1 MTTNRAS
8 ASSLVVPVVLLFLAL
23 LAAVAS
29 GGSGF
34 WLVVAAA
41 LACYIGVRWWSPARP
56 AQPATP
62 AEDTGL
68 AARVA
73 FLERR
78 VTDLQRV
85 VEELRTGRPERV
97 ERAAAPPP
105 PRPAPPPTR
114 PAPRPAAAAPP
125 KRPETAAKPARS
137 FDWGRTISTAD
148 LMGAKALAIAGGI
161 VTLLGVVFFFVLA
174 VNRGWIDPG
183 IRVACGGIASA
194 LVLGAGLWLQRRYET
209 TYSALAAVGTG
220 IAGAYMTLLA
230 AVALYDMISKP
241 VALVI
246 AAAIAAVGVA
256 VSLVWESELV
266 AAFGLIGALVV
277 PATLVFQGGLQE
289 TGTAFVALVFAGAAV
304 VAVRERWWRMLQVAA
319 VVSAPQ
325 ALAQIADA
333 GDPHASIV
341 ILAATFWLLYA
352 GAGLAYQLRLGQALA
367 GSPASFL
374 IGSAVFAGASSALLY
389 GDRHGGLYQGIALL
403 AAAAFYGGLA
413 VALFRRARESATL
426 LWVLALAVG
435 AVGLAEALTGSSLTY
450 AWAAEAAIL
459 AWLAA
464 RVGDARFRIASLV
477 YLGLALLHGLA
488 FEASPDHLFEAVRHP
503 AKGAPG
509 ILAVALA
516 ALIFAKTKGPAEDPS
531 SKGILRALDPLLRFL
546 RSRAAH
552 ISVALLALAAVLAAY
567 SASLGI
573 LELTEAVWPG
583 DGIVTP
589 FEWGHVAITS
599 TWSLVGVVAVFLA
612 LLKRSASA
620 LALAFGWLMVT
631 VGKVLAFD
639 VLYTEETHYGIS
651 LLVVGG
657 GVLVAGLAR
666 ELASPGDLTGE
677 GGGALLASVGLLL
690 AGALVLVP
698 GDVAGADGNGLVFVG
713 AGGLYSLLGA
723 CAFTRRNQ
731 RDLSTLLWSVGL
743 VTAAIGAELLIDG
756 VWIVL
761 AFAVTA
767 AALALLS
774 VAVDERRFQVASLV
788 YLVVGALHAL
798 IQEAPPADLVTK
810 GAHPGHGVPSLLLV
824 IGATAALAWALAG
837 LRSQQLQAV
846 WAGGALAVYT
856 ASLSILEAAQGLSH
870 AGVQTDFQ
878 RGHTVVSAFWGVLA
892 LASLYVGLRRRV
904 PLLRGGGFILFA
916 VSLGKL
922 FLFDLP
928 SLSSVQ
934 RALSFLAVGAVL
946 LLGGFFYQRLS
957 AQFDDRPAV

>member
-1 MTTNRAS
+1 MATNRAS
-8 ASSLVVPVVLLFLAL
+8 AGSVVVPVVLLALAL
-23 LAAVAS
+23 LAAAAS
-29 GGSGF
+29 GGAGF
-34 WLVVAAA
+34 WLVVSAA
-41 LACYIGVRWWSPARP
+41 LACYIGVKLWSPARP
-56 AQPATP
+56 GQPAAP
-62 AEDTGL
+62 AEDADL
-68 AARVA
+68 AARVE

-78 VTDLQRV
+78 VTSLQRV
-85 VEELRTGRPERV
+85 VDELRAGRPQRV
-97 ERAAAPPP
+97 AAPPP
-105 PRPAPPPTR
+105 PRAAATPPR
-114 PAPRPAAAAPP
+114 PAPQRPVATPP
-125 KRPETAAKPARS
+125 KTPVAPAPRTRS

-174 VNRGWIDPG
+174 VNRGWINPEM
-183 IRVACGGIASA
+183 RVACGGVASA
-194 LVLGAGLWLQRRYET
+194 LVFGAGLWLQRRYET
-209 TYSALAAVGTG
+209 TYSALAAVGSG

-246 AAAIAAVGVA
+246 AAAIAGVGVA

-266 AAFGLIGALVV
+266 AAFGLIGAMVV
-277 PATLVFQGGLQE
+277 PATLVFQGGIQE
-289 TGTAFVALVFAGAAV
+289 TGTAFVALVFAGTAV
-304 VAVRERWWRMLQVAA
+304 VGVRERWWRMLQVAA

-325 ALAQIADA
+325 ALVQLADA
-333 GDPHASIV
+333 SDPHTSIV

-352 GAGLAYQLRLGQALA
+352 GAGLAYQLRLGPALA
-367 GSPASFL
+367 GPPASFM
-374 IGSAVFAGASSALLY
+374 IGSAVYSGASAALLY

-403 AAAAFYGGLA
+403 AAAAVYGGLA
-413 VALFRRARESATL
+413 VGVFRRAREAATL
-426 LWVLALAVG
+426 LWVLALALG

-459 AWLAA
+459 AWLAG

-477 YLGLALLHGLA
+477 YLGLSLSHSLA
-488 FEASPDHLFEAVRHP
+488 FAASPDHLFEVVRHP

-509 ILAVALA
+509 VLAVALA
-516 ALIFAKTKGPAEDPS
+516 ALIFARTRGPAEDPS
-531 SKGILRALDPLLRFL
+531 SKGILRVLDPLLRFL

-552 ISVALLALAAVLAAY
+552 VNTALFAVAAVLAGY

-583 DGIVTP
+583 GGIVMP

-599 TWSLVGVVAVFLA
+599 TWSLAGLVAVLLA
-612 LLKRSASA
+612 LRKRSAPA
-620 LALAFGWLMVT
+620 LALAFGWLFVT
-631 VGKVLAFD
+631 VGKALAFD
-639 VLYTEETHYGIS
+639 VQYLEETRYGIS
-651 LLVVGG
+651 LLVIGAAA
-657 GVLVAGLAR
+657 LLAGFVR
-666 ELASPGDLTGE
+666 ELASGEKLTGE
-677 GGGALLASVGLLL
+677 GVGALLASVGLLL

-698 GDVAGADGNGLVFVG
+698 DEVAGVDGSGLVFVG
-713 AGGLYSLLGA
+713 AGALYSLLGA
-723 CAFTRRNQ
+723 CAFTRGNQ
-731 RDLSTLLWSVGL
+731 RDLSTVLGIVGL
-743 VTAAIGAELLIDG
+743 ASAAIGAELLLDG
-756 VWIVL
+756 VWLVL
-761 AFAVTA
+761 AYTVTA
-767 AALALLS
+767 AALAHLS
-774 VAVDERRFQVASLV
+774 VAVEERRLQIASLV
-788 YLVVGALHAL
+788 YLALGALHAL

-810 GAHPGHGVPSLLLV
+810 GANPGHGVPSLLLV
-824 IGATAALAWALAG
+824 IGATAALAWALSG
-837 LRSQQLQAV
+837 RGREQLQAV
-846 WAGGALAVYT
+846 WVAGALAVYT
-856 ASLSILEAAQGLSH
+856 GSLSILEAAQRLSH

-892 LASLYVGLRRRV
+892 LASLYVGLRHRS
-904 PLLRGGGFILFA
+904 PLLRGGGFLLFA